1 MDEGDCEHATSSDA
15 RPSSFL
21 LTAQAPTLHDNLVA
35 YLESVTTACVAGS
48 RLAASL
54 DEALSGSPLAGP
66 AAHLYKIQEELRV
79 ATVAMAGRLRAEIEP
94 AAKQDGLSR
103 GENEAMGCCLRSL
116 VRFQSDLSAHSARSL
131 SAVALKLGL
140 EGVSIV
146 GPLSLDLCS
155 PSRAVDAVR
164 TWQSGLQATAQL
176 RVPGVDGC
184 LVGREVQQLFCS
196 QAHLVTE
203 SQLRELNSCV
213 DSALQVYVEALE
225 RLDPCNFHLLAGFEL
240 WPEQIQSV
248 LQDCCSAAEAQQAGL
263 RQPRDGPVAC
273 ELPCMTVQLPGGTLG
288 GVPSS
293 GPGAS
298 ENLRRKLLAVRRL
311 IEEASGGKWVIGK
324 RSEKESETTSESQNY
339 ANGNRQEEEKQHNGN
354 DKDVQSSMKAEEEIA
369 AEILF
374 HVCPS
379 VWRTAC
385 KTAVQLLFGQ
395 AGLVVVDTAHTA
407 QAHDREAFAP
417 QISCDTGTIVVQV
430 PSTWCVKEDPATMSL
445 LRRWLDPEKTLV
457 LVDVLYAATFDLELW
472 HDGREQ
478 PLPSVHLQ
486 LRREREFASAT
497 PVNPAAATATAK
509 AGGLQRT
516 FSRLTSRFAKRASWA
531 GAPAASLRDDKRTK
545 PREVITPATFGSGKP
560 PSSSSTRRAGDSRG
574 CKTMPGLASYKS
586 DPWSFALTDGR
597 NTSLPSDREM
607 QEVIDFLS
615 GVSMNRPQTAR
626 WQVQHNERST
636 CFSNRGQVSSSS
648 TTSYA
653 PKAGSIPSQTWRSP
667 RPSFPSMPFPT
678 AVEFQRLRIS
688 GSPFDLDDLQLHN
701 RPMPARNNTW
711 PSRMQGDG
719 ACEIA
724 KKFLV
729 SDPAAERDPEY
740 ARYVANLAQVIQQ
753 QQQQQ
758 RDHHPVS
765 PSPLRNWG
773 SMPERAG
780 PEPGPPWFPT
790 RNTSTL
796 GSSDVRWGYGEAE
809 SDATPPAFG
818 CFSMFS
824 GPDISAAVHSRR
836 RHSSGEDKASSLLSS
851 VLTPSA
857 DPSCPDK
864 THTWP
869 LKTQW
874 PGQAGPAA
882 EYARPPPPS
891 SQTPWAAPLASVFG
905 PSLWSEGTELAL
917 SSSLGLGRGVE
928 DIQCSPHMSG
938 LHVTRFP
945 EVFAPDG
952 DHKGLLCSEVAD
964 EEGSTV
970 RSKATEMPRKHMN
983 DDPSQGSQLQSIK
996 QEESFNDHNGVGEKS
1011 TIVGAW

>member
-1 MDEGDCEHATSSDA
+1 M
-15 RPSSFL
+15 
-21 LTAQAPTLHDNLVA
+21 
-35 YLESVTTACVAGS
+35 
-48 RLAASL
+48 ASL
-54 DEALSGSPLAGP
+54 E
-66 AAHLYKIQEELRV
+66 V
-79 ATVAMAGRLRAEIEP
+79 
-94 AAKQDGLSR
+94 
-103 GENEAMGCCLRSL
+103 MGCCLRSL
-116 VRFQSDLSAHSARSL
+116 VRFQSDLSARSARSL

-140 EGVSIV
+140 EGVSFV
-146 GPLSLDLCS
+146 GHLSQDNFS
-155 PSRAVDAVR
+155 PSRAPHAVR

-176 RVPGVDGC
+176 RVPGLDGC

-240 WPEQIQSV
+240 WPEQIQGV

-263 RQPRDGPVAC
+263 GQPRDGPVAC
-273 ELPCMTVQLPGGTLG
+273 ELPSVTMQLPGGTLG
-288 GVPSS
+288 GVPPS

-298 ENLRRKLLAVRRL
+298 ENLRRKLMAVRRL

-324 RSEKESETTSESQNY
+324 RSDKEKECETASQSQNC
-339 ANGNRQEEEKQHNGN
+339 ANGNRQEEEKEQNGN
-354 DKDVQSSMKAEEEIA
+354 DKDVQSSMKTEEEIA

-395 AGLVVVDTAHTA
+395 AGLVVVDTAQA
-407 QAHDREAFAP
+407 QDREALAS

-457 LVDVLYAATFDLELW
+457 LVDVLYAATFDLESW
-472 HDGREQ
+472 HYGREQ

-497 PVNPAAATATAK
+497 PVNPAAVTAK

-531 GAPAASLRDDKRTK
+531 GAPAASMRDDKRTK
-545 PREVITPATFGSGKP
+545 PHEGGALATLWCGKQ
-560 PSSSSTRRAGDSRG
+560 PSSSLTRRAAGDSRG
-574 CKTMPGLASYKS
+574 CRTMPRLASNKS
-586 DPWSFALTDGR
+586 DPWSFALTDGK

-615 GVSMNRPQTAR
+615 GVSMNRPQTER
-626 WQVQHNERST
+626 WQVQHDERPT
-636 CFSNRGQVSSSS
+636 CFSNIGKVSSTS

-653 PKAGSIPSQTWRSP
+653 TKAGSIPSQTWRSP
-667 RPSFPSMPFPT
+667 RPGFPSMPLPT

-688 GSPFDLDDLQLHN
+688 GSPFDLDNLQLHN

-711 PSRMQGDG
+711 PSRIQGDG

-724 KKFLV
+724 RKFLV

-753 QQQQQ
+753 QQQ

-773 SMPERAG
+773 TMTERG
-780 PEPGPPWFPT
+780 GLEPGPPWIPT
-790 RNTSTL
+790 SNTSTL

-809 SDATPPAFG
+809 SDAPPPAFG

-851 VLTPSA
+851 VLTTTG

-874 PGQAGPAA
+874 PGQAGPATDS
-882 EYARPPPPS
+882 ARLPPSS
-891 SQTPWAAPLASVFG
+891 SQTPWVAPLASVFG
-905 PSLWSEGTELAL
+905 PSLWSEGTGLTL
-917 SSSLGLGRGVE
+917 SSSLGLGQGDE
-928 DIQCSPHMSG
+928 DVRCSPHLSR
-938 LHVTRFP
+938 LHVNRFP
-945 EVFAPDG
+945 EVFAPGG
-952 DHKGLLCSEVAD
+952 DHKGTQPYA
-964 EEGSTV
+964 
-970 RSKATEMPRKHMN
+970 PH
-983 DDPSQGSQLQSIK
+983 
-996 QEESFNDHNGVGEKS
+996 F
-1011 TIVGAW
+1011 